1 MNTKVILTLAIMVLS
16 ITAVIIMIDMY
27 NFVFARSINSFQAKC
42 ITEHIKGHPV
52 LVCTPT
58 RHHI

>member
-1 MNTKVILTLAIMVLS
+1 MVLS
-16 ITAVIIMIDMY
+16 ITALIIMIDMCD
-27 NFVFARSINSFQAKC
+27 FAFARSINSFQTKC
-42 ITEHIKGHPV
+42 VTEHIKGHPV